1 MACGP
6 AVSWIATGCN
16 GLYVRWLKGAPQPIW
31 PLKVAYRRG
40 RLGGSFVDDLSKRG
54 PPGKVV
60 ALTIDV

>member
-31 PLKVAYRRG
+31 SLKVHAGGG
-40 RLGGSFVDDLSKRG
+40 RAGVSFVGALGKRAL
-54 PPGKVV
+54 PGKVV
-60 ALTIDV
+60 APTIDV